1 MPSVSIPPAG
11 ARRPALARRVARS
24 LARQSLTEHEIVAVD
39 DGSTDGSGEALDR
52 AAHADR
58 LPAGRA
64 RTGARPARGAQHG
77 AVARARAPLVA
88 RHDADDLSHRFRLE
102 RQLAHLRAHRGV
114 AVVGCRLRLFPGARV
129 FAGMRRWAE
138 WHNALLTHEQMM
150 DELLDRQPARPRHRD
165 GASRLGSS
173 ASVDGTNTD
182 GPRTSISGS
191 VSPRRTRGSP
201 SCPPCSTAGASTRA
215 ARRGATLAIVPSA
228 SIWLKRH
235 ALERGLLRDVR
246 DATLVGVGRSI
257 ERWREALERSRRV
270 RVVIAGRPHATL
282 RRSLYP
288 PVILVFG
295 SRPARERWRHALND
309 WGMKERDQ
317 FIFVA

>member
-1 MPSVSIPPAG
+1 MPSVSILLPVRDALPWLG
-11 ARRPALARRVARS
+11 ASLRS

-58 LPAGRA
+58 RLRVVHE
-64 RTGARPARGAQHG
+64 PARGLPA
-77 AVARARAPLVA
+77 ALNTALSLARAPLVA

-150 DELLDRQPARPRHRD
+150 DELLIDSPLAHGTAMVRRAWLERVGGWNEHGWPEDLDLWIRLAAANARFAKLPAVLYGWRQHAGSATRRDPRYRPERF
-165 GASRLGSS
+165 L
-173 ASVDGTNTD
+173 
-182 GPRTSISGS
+182 
-191 VSPRRTRGSP
+191 
-201 SCPPCSTAGASTRA
+201 
-215 ARRGATLAIVPSA
+215 
-228 SIWLKRH
+228 WLKRH